1 MDAKYKIVFRGE
13 FKEWVEQEDF
23 IEAISRHLKVGREK
37 AAALLEVD
45 RKITLKKNLTELE
58 ADRHAAAFEKMGM
71 LVTKKLMMKP
81 FVGPRIERVSHNNKM
96 GNARKLLKDEVGP
109 DVDGDPAAQQTKSG
123 LSSLASGIKSLVN
136 KGGS

>member
-13 FKEWVEQEDF
+13 FKDWVEREEF
-23 IEAISRHLKVGREK
+23 IDAISRHLKVGKEK

-71 LVTKKLMMKP
+71 RVVKKLMMKP
-81 FVGPRIERVSHNNKM
+81 FVGPRIERVSGRVVPGDGPSKLVKEDDDPE
-96 GNARKLLKDEVGP
+96 GNGAV
-109 DVDGDPAAQQTKSG
+109 AASQGKGG
-123 LSSLASGIKSLVN
+123 LSGLASGIKSLVN
-136 KGGS
+136 KVG